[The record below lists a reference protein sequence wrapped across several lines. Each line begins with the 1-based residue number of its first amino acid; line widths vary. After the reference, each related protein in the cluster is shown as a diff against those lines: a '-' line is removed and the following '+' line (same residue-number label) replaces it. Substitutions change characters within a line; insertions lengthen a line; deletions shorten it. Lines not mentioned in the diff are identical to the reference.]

1 MSAGGFCFH
10 TAAQETVAARA
21 WTDNPGRGSAST
33 TEPVGRGQVDPK
45 VTIDTIKGWL
55 QPHLIML

>member
-10 TAAQETVAARA
+10 TAAHEAVAVRA
-21 WTDNPGRGSAST
+21 WTDSPRRGYAST

-45 VTIDTIKGWL
+45 VTIDTIKGRL
-55 QPHLIML
+55 LPQLIL